1 VWSASKA
8 DGSAVTD
15 FVLVA
20 FPMLA
25 IFVATTSITLGS
37 YARVVL
43 LDSTIEGARYAALA
57 DQDIASGIAKTKQL
71 VAAALGPAVI
81 VDVSG
86 SRYRIGDIESVR
98 LVSTLG
104 LNLLPGRTLM
114 KVSSVATRENEY

>member
-1 VWSASKA
+1 MWSASRE

-57 DQDIASGIAKTKQL
+57 DQDIAAGIARTKKL
-71 VAAALGPAVI
+71 VASALGPALSVN
-81 VDVSG
+81 VAG
-86 SRYRIGDIESVR
+86 SATRIGTLESVR

-104 LNLLPGRTLM
+104 LSLIPGSSVLS
-114 KVSSVATRENEY
+114 VSSVATREIEY

>member
-1 VWSASKA
+1 MWSASRS

-25 IFVATTSITLGS
+25 IFVATISITLGS
-37 YARVVL
+37 YARIVL

-57 DQDIASGIAKTKQL
+57 DQDLVSGIAKTKKL
-71 VAAALGPAVI
+71 VAAALGPGVR

-86 SRYRIGDIESVR
+86 NISRIGTVESVR

-104 LNLLPGRTLM
+104 LSFLPGSNLLNM
-114 KVSSVATRENEY
+114 SSVATRENEY

>member
-1 VWSASKA
+1 VWSASSS

-25 IFVATTSITLGS
+25 IFVATTSITFGS
-37 YARVVL
+37 YARVVI

-57 DQDIASGIAKTKQL
+57 DQNVASGIAKTKQL
-71 VAAALGPAVI
+71 VAAALGPGVS

-86 SRYRIGDIESVR
+86 NLYNIGNVESVK
-98 LVSTLG
+98 LVATLG
-104 LNLLPGRTLM
+104 LTFFSGSKLM
-114 KVSSVATRENEY
+114 SVSSVATRENEY

>member
-1 VWSASKA
+1 MWSASNS

-25 IFVATTSITLGS
+25 IFVATTSITFGS

-71 VAAALGPAVI
+71 VAAALGQGVR

-86 SRYRIGDIESVR
+86 SFSRIGNVESVR
-98 LVSTLG
+98 LVSSLVLSHFSG
-104 LNLLPGRTLM
+104 SNLLN
-114 KVSSVATRENEY
+114 VSSVATRENEY

>member
-1 VWSASKA
+1 MWSASRQ

-25 IFVATTSITLGS
+25 IFVATISITLGS
-37 YARVVL
+37 YARIVL

-57 DQDIASGIAKTKQL
+57 DQDITAGIAKTKQL
-71 VAAALGPAVI
+71 VAAALSPALSVN
-81 VDVSG
+81 VAGSVS
-86 SRYRIGDIESVR
+86 RIGNVEAVR

-104 LNLLPGRTLM
+104 INLVPGLNVLS
-114 KVSSVATRENEY
+114 VSSVATREIEY

>member
-1 VWSASKA
+1 VWSASRS

-25 IFVATTSITLGS
+25 IFVATISITLGS

-57 DQDIASGIAKTKQL
+57 DQDLASGIARTKKL
-71 VAAALGPAVI
+71 VADALGPGI
-81 VDVSG
+81 KVDVSG
-86 SRYRIGDIESVR
+86 KLSRIGEVEAVR

-104 LNLLPGRTLM
+104 LSFIPGSNFLN
-114 KVSSVATRENEY
+114 VSSVATRENEY

>member
-1 VWSASKA
+1 MWSVSRS

-25 IFVATTSITLGS
+25 IFVATISITLGS
-37 YARVVL
+37 YARIVL

-57 DQDIASGIAKTKQL
+57 DQDLVSGIAKTKKL
-71 VAAALGPAVI
+71 VAAALGPGVR

-86 SRYRIGDIESVR
+86 NLSRIGTVESVR

-104 LNLLPGRTLM
+104 LSFFPGSQLLN
-114 KVSSVATRENEY
+114 VSSVATRENEY

>member
-1 VWSASKA
+1 MWSASRE

-57 DQDIASGIAKTKQL
+57 DQDIEAGIAKTKKL
-71 VAAALGPAVI
+71 VASALGPALSVN
-81 VDVSG
+81 VAG
-86 SRYRIGDIESVR
+86 SATRIGTLESLR

-104 LNLLPGRTLM
+104 LSLIPGSSVLS
-114 KVSSVATRENEY
+114 VSSVATREIEY

>member
-1 VWSASKA
+1 MWSASSS

-25 IFVATTSITLGS
+25 IFVATTSITFGS
-37 YARVVL
+37 YARVVI

-57 DQDIASGIAKTKQL
+57 DQNVASGIAKTKQL
-71 VAAALGPAVI
+71 VAAALGPGVS

-86 SRYRIGDIESVR
+86 NLYSIGNVESVK
-98 LVSTLG
+98 LVATLG
-104 LNLLPGRTLM
+104 LTFFSGSKLM
-114 KVSSVATRENEY
+114 SVSSVATRENEY

>member
-1 VWSASKA
+1 MWSASSS

-25 IFVATTSITLGS
+25 IFVATTSITFGS

-57 DQDIASGIAKTKQL
+57 DQNVASGISKTKQL
-71 VAAALGPAVI
+71 VSAALGPGVS

-86 SRYRIGDIESVR
+86 NLYNIGNVESVK

-104 LNLLPGRTLM
+104 LSFFSGSKLLS
-114 KVSSVATRENEY
+114 VSSVATRENEY

>member
-1 VWSASKA
+1 MWSASSS

-25 IFVATTSITLGS
+25 IFVATTSITFGS
-37 YARVVL
+37 YSRVVL

-57 DQDIASGIAKTKQL
+57 DQNVASGIAKTKQL
-71 VAAALGPAVI
+71 VAAALGPGVS

-86 SRYRIGDIESVR
+86 NLYNIGNVESVK
-98 LVSTLG
+98 LVATLG
-104 LNLLPGRTLM
+104 LTFFSGSKLM
-114 KVSSVATRENEY
+114 SVSSVATRENEY